1 MLRTLPALTM
11 APPLDTGGESGE
23 LVVLGAG
30 WYALEIAE
38 YAEDA
43 GWRVTGLVELVDDT
57 RIGRMHGG
65 RLILGMDE
73 LTHETVA
80 IAAGGPDRRAAWEA
94 ACERGARTTTICH
107 PTAHVSPT
115 ARLAPGAIVGP
126 MSVIGADASIGDHV
140 LISRGG
146 LVGHHVEI
154 GAFTRLLPG
163 ANVAGHVRFG
173 TDVTVGMGAAI
184 ADHRAVGDGAI
195 VAAAAMVL
203 RDVAAGVRVQ
213 GVPARPF
220 TPA

>member
-1 MLRTLPALTM
+1 M

-30 WYALEIAE
+30 WSALDIAE

-43 GWRVTGLVELVDDT
+43 GWRVTGLVELLDDT

-65 RLILGMDE
+65 RPILGMDE

-80 IAAGGPDRRAAWEA
+80 IAAGGADRRSDRRAAWDA
-94 ACERGARTTTICH
+94 ASKRGARTTTICH

-115 ARLAPGAIVGP
+115 ARLAPGAVIGP
-126 MSVIGADASIGDHV
+126 MSVIGTGASIGDHV
-140 LISRGG
+140 IISRGG
-146 LVGHHVEI
+146 LIGHHVEV
-154 GAFTRLLPG
+154 GAFSRLFPG
-163 ANVAGHVRFG
+163 VNVAGHVHFG
-173 TDVTVGMGAAI
+173 RDVTVGMGAVI
-184 ADHRAVGDGAI
+184 ADHTVVGDGAI

-220 TPA
+220 TPAR